1 MWLANLFTPALAER
15 HARISSEGSRLL
27 LYKSTPLELVEI
39 KAGDS
44 GMQFTAYASTFG
56 NTDHG
61 GDIVEK
67 GAFADSLKSRPFR
80 PLLWQ
85 HNMSEPIGIEKT
97 LKEDSKGL
105 LGTWQLVD
113 TTRGQEA
120 YKLLKAGAVRSMS
133 IGYIP
138 TKWEFEDTGDGPMDT
153 TRRLKAVDLLENS
166 VVSLPMNEEA
176 TVQNVKHLAFC
187 ASCMEAIDAV
197 DAALKATWT
206 TAYVNALPD
215 SAFALVYTDD
225 AGNKQRKLP
234 HHNADGAVDLPHLRN
249 ALARAPQM
257 TGVSDAQRS
266 KAIAHLD
273 SHASA
278 AGVGKEDDEVA
289 TDDANHLANLS
300 TAELARLIAQAADLF
315 GERTKSLLEKLTVGD
330 FALTDT
336 KRHDLQAFLETF
348 SGIDAVRHDAEAVLS
363 HEPTNVIQS
372 ALALAIARRK
382 AQARRHGI
390 EV

>member
-1 MWLANLFTPALAER
+1 MPG
-15 HARISSEGSRLL
+15 SEKGVRLL

-39 KAGDS
+39 KAGDA
-44 GMQFTAYASTFG
+44 GMQFTAYSSTFG

-85 HNMSEPIGIEKT
+85 HNMSEPIGIEKSI
-97 LKEDSKGL
+97 KEDGKGL

-113 TTRGQEA
+113 TMRGQEA

-138 TKWEFEDTGDGPMDT
+138 TKWEFEDTGDGPAEM

-197 DAALKATWT
+197 DSALKATWT

-225 AGNKQRKLP
+225 AGNQQRKLP

-266 KAIAHLD
+266 KAEAHLEA
-273 SHASA
+273 HAKA
-278 AGVGKEDDEVA
+278 AGVGKSDEH
-289 TDDANHLANLS
+289 THDEPSLAELS
-300 TAELARLIAQAADLF
+300 TAELARLIAQAAGLF
-315 GERTKSLLEKLTVGD
+315 GERTKSLLEKLTAGD
-330 FALTDT
+330 FALTET
-336 KRHDLQAFLETF
+336 KRQDLQAFLETF

-363 HEPTNVIQS
+363 HEPKNVIQS
-372 ALALAIARRK
+372 ALALAIARRR
-382 AQARRHGI
+382 ALARRHGI